1 MQQFIHNTLGEMLE
15 VTFSK
20 IAHIEKDPQQY
31 IPTRMPKSFRISEK
45 SQSQRHAS

>member
-20 IAHIEKDPQQY
+20 IAHLEKNPQQY
-31 IPTRMPKSFRISEK
+31 TPTRIAKSFRISEK
-45 SQSQRHAS
+45 SQRQRKAS